1 MHWCSGSMISFSMAI
16 LVIVRNTKDT
26 RIACILILACTLASY
41 LSLDL
46 VLDETGVQVDVE
58 LVVT

>member
-1 MHWCSGSMISFSMAI
+1 MTI
-16 LVIVRNTKDT
+16 LVIMRNTKDT
-26 RIACILILACTLASY
+26 RIACMLILACTLASY